1 MSRDKIERSYPY
13 PKNRT
18 KDKEWHEYDDDD
30 TCTSRPT
37 FFFLDDSKMKIEAN
51 ADDET
56 QGINAAVYC

>member
-1 MSRDKIERSYPY
+1 M
-13 PKNRT
+13 
-18 KDKEWHEYDDDD
+18 HESAD
-30 TCTSRPT
+30 